1 MVYSVH
7 LTRPP
12 RHKDT
17 TVLSLIVYAIPYA
30 LGIVA
35 VVALLNVYTN
45 FRQWRTA
52 PYFRLRKQGVNQ
64 GLRWAAILIAA
75 GVGIALALSARGSI
89 PPPNLSFGRSDEAT
103 PTAIAST
110 TGDSPQSNTAAP
122 PTPTVT
128 LGPPTITPSPPP
140 PTASPTAPIATIESV
155 VTPPADATINITAI
169 SSDISTGLVP
179 INPGTQFVVGIP
191 RVYFFLQFENMAD
204 GMSWSRVLTRN
215 GEVIRSESESWER
228 GESGTAYYWFAAQGG
243 WPTGQYEIQFFVG
256 DTLLTTAA
264 FEVIN

>member
-7 LTRPP
+7 VTRPP
-12 RHKDT
+12 RHKDN

-30 LGIVA
+30 LGIIA

-45 FRQWRTA
+45 LRQWRTA
-52 PYFRLRKQGVNQ
+52 PYFRLRKQGLNQ
-64 GLRWAAILIAA
+64 GLRWAAILLAA
-75 GVGIALALSARGSI
+75 GVGIALALTARSSI
-89 PPPNLSFGRSDEAT
+89 PAPSLSFRRGDET
-103 PTAIAST
+103 MPTAIASSSDNNPQ
-110 TGDSPQSNTAAP
+110 GNMAASPM
-122 PTPTVT
+122 PTVT
-128 LGPPTITPSPPP
+128 PAPPTITPPP

-179 INPGTQFVVGIP
+179 INPGTQFAVGIP

-204 GMSWSRVLTRN
+204 GMSWSRVLTRD
-215 GEVIRSESESWER
+215 GDVIRSESESWER